1 MFLDVLFIG
10 HQICFKNEGSMK
22 REVERERGWRFSSNF
37 NGRRELDR
45 GLYEGEYIK
54 DTTIKRRKFEM
65 LN

>member
-10 HQICFKNEGSMK
+10 HQIDEERG
-22 REVERERGWRFSSNF
+22 RERMGLAISSNF

-54 DTTIKRRKFEM
+54 DTTIKRRKFKM